1 MNDST
6 SLKIIKNTGWLYA
19 KIAVNM
25 FIVLYTTRLILKGM
39 GAIDYGIFNIVGG
52 AITMLG
58 FFNSTMA
65 HATQRFMNYCEGEGN
80 FLKLKQIFNVGII
93 LHFGVALII
102 GFIFTIIGLFFFD
115 DILNIPEERIV
126 AAKVV
131 YGSLIVSTIF
141 TVLTSPYEAAMN
153 AHENFKY
160 FALVSVFE
168 NILKLGVAFACLY
181 THYDKLMVYGVLM
194 GCIPLITLSI
204 MRYYCHKNY
213 EECLFNPKIYYSPT
227 VAKEMTS
234 FAGWNFL
241 AATTSLVG
249 NSGMSLVLN
258 SFYGVLLNA
267 AQGIA
272 TQVGGAFMNL
282 SANAIKALT
291 PMLTKSEGSNDRV
304 TVHYMTI
311 LGCRVP
317 YYITTAFS
325 IPLFFLTPEI
335 LNIWLTETPEWA
347 ILFTRLQIIKNVMDL
362 LFRNL
367 STAIYAQGNIK
378 LFTITSSFFF
388 ILPLFIV
395 AIVFYLGYPPSYL
408 YIVWIVVNFL
418 GGINTLIVC
427 QRVTNLSIKQ
437 FLEDVLARCLAVTI
451 TSVLPYLLWIDAI
464 ESVEIKVMANLIM
477 VTFFIVLGYRFIL
490 KHNERKQIK
499 GFVKNLAS
507 RFLSFLSSK
516 LRLA

>member
-1 MNDST
+1 MNDSA

-25 FIVLYTTRLILKGM
+25 FILLFTTRLILKGL
-39 GAIDYGIFNIVGG
+39 GASDYGIFNVVGG

-80 FLKLKQIFNVGII
+80 FLKLKQVFNVGII
-93 LHFGVALII
+93 LHFGVAMII
-102 GFIFTIIGLFFFD
+102 GIIFTIIGLFFFE
-115 DILNIPEERIV
+115 DILNIPEERLT
-126 AAKVV
+126 AAKAV

-160 FALVSVFE
+160 FALVGVFE
-168 NILKLGVAFACLY
+168 NILKLGVAYACLY
-181 THYDKLMVYGVLM
+181 THYDKLVFYGVLM

-213 EECLFNPKIYYSPT
+213 EECLFNPKIYYSSS

-234 FAGWNFL
+234 FASWNFL

-258 SFYGVLLNA
+258 SFFGVLLNA

-272 TQVGGAFMNL
+272 SQVGGAFMTL

-291 PMLTKSEGSNDRV
+291 PMLTKSEGSNDRDKV
-304 TVHYMTI
+304 LYITL

-317 YYITTAFS
+317 YYITTTFS
-325 IPLFFLTPEI
+325 IPLFFLTPDI
-335 LNIWLTETPEWA
+335 LTVWLTEVPEWA

-362 LFRNL
+362 LFKNL
-367 STAIYAQGNIK
+367 STAIYAQGDIK
-378 LFTITSSFFF
+378 LFTITSSIFF
-388 ILPLFIV
+388 ILPLFIAAV
-395 AIVFYLGYPPSYL
+395 AFYLGYPPSFL
-408 YIVWIVVNFL
+408 YIVWIVVNAL
-418 GGINTLIVC
+418 GGINTLLVC
-427 QRVTNLSIKQ
+427 HHITNLSIRQ
-437 FLEDVLARCLAVTI
+437 FIKDVLVRCLVTSI
-451 TSVLPYLLWIDAI
+451 ISVLPYLMWIDANDNI
-464 ESVEIKVMANLIM
+464 EIKIFANLIVM
-477 VTFFIVLGYRFIL
+477 SSFIVVGYRLIL
-490 KHNERKQIK
+490 KHNERMQIRA
-499 GFVKNLAS
+499 FVKSATSNV
-507 RFLSFLSSK
+507 LSSI
-516 LRLA
+516 RIMA